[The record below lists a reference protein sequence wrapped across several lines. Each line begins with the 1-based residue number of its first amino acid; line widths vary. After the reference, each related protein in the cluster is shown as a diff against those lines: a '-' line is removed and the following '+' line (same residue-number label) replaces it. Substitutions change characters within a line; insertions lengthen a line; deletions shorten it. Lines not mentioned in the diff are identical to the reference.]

1 MNASA
6 VYTIATI
13 QLHVQTLLDPSVVR
27 VTILLMEME
36 KRAGIPH
43 QVNMSLYSAW
53 NAVILRY
60 SEAQYILFHVTKWCL
75 SNLISITKIS

>member
-43 QVNMSLYSAW
+43 QVNMSLYNAW
-53 NAVILRY
+53 NAVPLRY
-60 SEAQYILFHVTKWCL
+60 SEA
-75 SNLISITKIS
+75 

>member
-1 MNASA
+1 MSASA

-27 VTILLMEME
+27 VTILLLEME

-43 QVNMSLYSAW
+43 QVNMSPSSCV
-53 NAVILRY
+53 AVQCLECVTLRY
-60 SEAQYILFHVTKWCL
+60 SEAQYILFFMLQNDICQM
-75 SNLISITKIS
+75 